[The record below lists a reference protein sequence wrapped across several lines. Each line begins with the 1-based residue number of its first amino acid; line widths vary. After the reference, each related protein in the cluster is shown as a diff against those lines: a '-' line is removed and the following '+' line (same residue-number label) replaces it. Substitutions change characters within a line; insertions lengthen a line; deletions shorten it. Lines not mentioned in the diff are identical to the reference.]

1 MNMFRRIMEGE
12 AISFKFEG
20 QVEEVDI
27 NTFTHVMM
35 NYAKVVEAAAKE
47 VDENSPMR
55 INVRAVK
62 PGCLNVVLG
71 IVQNSIGGLFADP
84 VTTRDTVVAVITIA
98 GALYG
103 FKKHLGKNGK
113 IAKAQP
119 TNNAQQIEITTDNG
133 STTII
138 DNHVYNIYIN
148 NPEVDKAIN
157 ASFDTLENNER
168 IESLSMS
175 KVSSG
180 EKLFTA
186 NRDEFAEIANSP
198 SFEGSNIRHVI
209 SNERLIVIKP
219 VLEKTSRKKWE
230 FLWNNISIKAA
241 ILDSSFIDNTLAKQA
256 FGIGTVMDVELD
268 ITQEFSED
276 LQAFTNK
283 KYEIKEVK
291 NITNKPEN
299 QRLFN

>member
-1 MNMFRRIMEGE
+1 MEGE

-20 QVEEVDI
+20 QVEEADI

-62 PGCLNVVLG
+62 PGCLDVVLG
-71 IVQNSIGGLFADP
+71 IAQNYIGGLFADP
-84 VTTRDTVVAVITIA
+84 VTTLNTVAQVVTIA
-98 GALYG
+98 GGLYEL
-103 FKKHLGKNGK
+103 KKHLGKNGK

-133 STTII
+133 STTFI

-157 ASFDTLENNER
+157 SSFDTLENDER

-186 NRDEFAEIANSP
+186 TRDEFAEIANSP
-198 SFEGSNIRHVI
+198 SFEGSNIRHAI
-209 SNERLIVIKP
+209 SNERLIVIRP

>member
-1 MNMFRRIMEGE
+1 MEGE

-62 PGCLNVVLG
+62 PGCLDVVLG
-71 IVQNSIGGLFADP
+71 IAQNYIGGLFADP
-84 VTTRDTVVAVITIA
+84 VTTLNTVAQVVTIA
-98 GALYG
+98 GGLYEL
-103 FKKHLGKNGK
+103 KKHLGKNGK

-157 ASFDTLENNER
+157 ASFDTLENDER

-241 ILDSSFIDNTLAKQA
+241 ILDSSFINNTLAKQA

-283 KYEIKEVK
+283 KYEIKEVIGVTK
-291 NITNKPEN
+291 KPEN

>member
-1 MNMFRRIMEGE
+1 MEGE

-62 PGCLNVVLG
+62 PGCLDVVLG
-71 IVQNSIGGLFADP
+71 IVQNSLGGLFADP

-113 IAKAQP
+113 IAKAEP
-119 TNNAQQIEITTDNG
+119 TNNVQQIEITTDNG

-157 ASFDTLENNER
+157 ASFDTLENDER

-186 NRDEFAEIANSP
+186 TRDEFAEIANSP
-198 SFEGSNIRHVI
+198 SFEGSNIRHAI

-230 FLWNNISIKAA
+230 FLWNNIPIKAA
-241 ILDSSFIDNTLAKQA
+241 ILDSSFINNTLAKQA

-283 KYEIKEVK
+283 KYEIKEVIDVTK
-291 NITNKPEN
+291 KPEN

>member
-1 MNMFRRIMEGE
+1 MEGE

-62 PGCLNVVLG
+62 PGCLDVVLG
-71 IVQNSIGGLFADP
+71 IAQNYLGGLFKDP
-84 VTTRDTVVAVITIA
+84 ATTLNTVAQVVTIA

-103 FKKHLGKNGK
+103 LKKHLGKNGK
-113 IAKAQP
+113 IIKAEP
-119 TNNAQQIEITTDNG
+119 TNNAQQLEITTDNG
-133 STTII
+133 STTFI

-157 ASFDTLENNER
+157 ASFDTLENDER

-198 SFEGSNIRHVI
+198 SFEGSNIRHAI
-209 SNERLIVIKP
+209 SNERLIVIRP

-241 ILDSSFIDNTLAKQA
+241 ILDSSFIDNTLANQA

-283 KYEIKEVK
+283 KYEIKEVIDVTK
-291 NITNKPEN
+291 KPEN

>member
-1 MNMFRRIMEGE
+1 MEGE
-12 AISFKFEG
+12 AISFKCEG

-157 ASFDTLENNER
+157 ASFDTLENDER

-230 FLWNNISIKAA
+230 FLWNNIPIKAA
-241 ILDSSFIDNTLAKQA
+241 ILDSSFINNTLAKQA

-283 KYEIKEVK
+283 KYEIKEVIDVTK
-291 NITNKPEN
+291 KPEN

>member
-1 MNMFRRIMEGE
+1 MEGE

-71 IVQNSIGGLFADP
+71 IVQNSLGGLFADP

-157 ASFDTLENNER
+157 ASFDTLENDER

-198 SFEGSNIRHVI
+198 SFEGSNIRHAI
-209 SNERLIVIKP
+209 SNERLIVIRP

>member
-1 MNMFRRIMEGE
+1 MEGE

-103 FKKHLGKNGK
+103 LKKHLGKNGK

-157 ASFDTLENNER
+157 ASFDTLENDER

-198 SFEGSNIRHVI
+198 SFEGSNIRHAI
-209 SNERLIVIKP
+209 SNERLIVIRP

-283 KYEIKEVK
+283 KYEIKEVIDVTK
-291 NITNKPEN
+291 KPEN

>member
-1 MNMFRRIMEGE
+1 MEGE

-27 NTFTHVMM
+27 NTFTHVIM

-55 INVRAVK
+55 IKVRAVK

-71 IVQNSIGGLFADP
+71 IVQNSLGGLFADP

-103 FKKHLGKNGK
+103 LKKHLGKNGK
-113 IAKAQP
+113 ITKVEP

-157 ASFDTLENNER
+157 ASFDTLENDER

-198 SFEGSNIRHVI
+198 SFEGSNIRHAI
-209 SNERLIVIKP
+209 SNERLIVIRP

-241 ILDSSFIDNTLAKQA
+241 ILDSSFIDNTLANQA

-283 KYEIKEVK
+283 KYEIKEVIDVTK
-291 NITNKPEN
+291 KPEN

>member
-1 MNMFRRIMEGE
+1 MEGE

-71 IVQNSIGGLFADP
+71 IVQNSLGGLFADP
-84 VTTRDTVVAVITIA
+84 VITRDTVVAVITIA

-157 ASFDTLENNER
+157 SSFDTLENDER

-198 SFEGSNIRHVI
+198 SFEGSNIRHAI
-209 SNERLIVIKP
+209 SNERLIVIRP

>member
-1 MNMFRRIMEGE
+1 MEGE

-103 FKKHLGKNGK
+103 LKKHLGKNGK
-113 IAKAQP
+113 IAKAEP

-157 ASFDTLENNER
+157 ASFYTLENDER

-198 SFEGSNIRHVI
+198 SFEGSNIRHAI
-209 SNERLIVIKP
+209 SNERLIVIRP

>member
-1 MNMFRRIMEGE
+1 MFRRIMEGE

-62 PGCLNVVLG
+62 PGCLDVVLG
-71 IVQNSIGGLFADP
+71 IAQNYIGGLFADP
-84 VTTRDTVVAVITIA
+84 VTTLNTVAQVVTIA
-98 GALYG
+98 GGLYEL
-103 FKKHLGKNGK
+103 KKHLGKNGK

-157 ASFDTLENNER
+157 ASFDTLENDER

-219 VLEKTSRKKWE
+219 VLEKPQGKSGN
-230 FLWNNISIKAA
+230 F
-241 ILDSSFIDNTLAKQA
+241 
-256 FGIGTVMDVELD
+256 FGIIFLSKLLFLTVHLST
-268 ITQEFSED
+268 IR
-276 LQAFTNK
+276 LLNK
-283 KYEIKEVK
+283 HLVLV
-291 NITNKPEN
+291 
-299 QRLFN
+299 R

>member
-1 MNMFRRIMEGE
+1 MEGE

-62 PGCLNVVLG
+62 PGCLDVVLG
-71 IVQNSIGGLFADP
+71 IAQNYIGGLFADP
-84 VTTRDTVVAVITIA
+84 VTTLNTVAQVVTIA
-98 GALYG
+98 GGLYEL
-103 FKKHLGKNGK
+103 KKHLGKNGK

-157 ASFDTLENNER
+157 ASFDTLENDER

-198 SFEGSNIRHVI
+198 SFEGSNIHHAI
-209 SNERLIVIKP
+209 SNERLIVIRS

>member
-1 MNMFRRIMEGE
+1 MEGE

-157 ASFDTLENNER
+157 ASFDTLENDER

-283 KYEIKEVK
+283 KYEIKEVIDVTK
-291 NITNKPEN
+291 KPEN

>member
-1 MNMFRRIMEGE
+1 MEGE

-62 PGCLNVVLG
+62 PGCLDVVLG
-71 IVQNSIGGLFADP
+71 VVQNSIGGLFADP
-84 VTTRDTVVAVITIA
+84 VTSLNTVAAVITIA
-98 GALYG
+98 GGLYG
-103 FKKHLGKNGK
+103 FKKHLSKNGK
-113 IAKAQP
+113 IAKVEP
-119 TNNAQQIEITTDNG
+119 TNNAQQLEITTDNG

-138 DNHVYNIYIN
+138 DNHVYNIYVN
-148 NPEVDKAIN
+148 NPEVDRAIN
-157 ASFDTLENNER
+157 ASFDTLENDER
-168 IESLSMS
+168 IESLLIS

-186 NRDEFAEIANSP
+186 TRDEFAEIANSP
-198 SFEGSNIRHVI
+198 SFEGSNTRHAI
-209 SNERLIVIKP
+209 SNERLIVIRP

>member
-1 MNMFRRIMEGE
+1 MFRRIIEGE

-35 NYAKVVEAAAKE
+35 NYAKVIEAAAKE

-71 IVQNSIGGLFADP
+71 IVQNSFGGLFADP

-157 ASFDTLENNER
+157 SSFDTLENDER

-241 ILDSSFIDNTLAKQA
+241 ILDSSFINNTLAKQA

-283 KYEIKEVK
+283 KYEIKEVIDVTK
-291 NITNKPEN
+291 KPEN

>member
-1 MNMFRRIMEGE
+1 MEGE

-62 PGCLNVVLG
+62 PGCLDVVLG
-71 IVQNSIGGLFADP
+71 VVQNSIGGLFTDP

-98 GALYG
+98 SSLYG
-103 FKKHLGKNGK
+103 FKKYLGKNGR
-113 IAKAQP
+113 IAKTGSA
-119 TNNAQQIEITTDNG
+119 NNAQQIEITADNG
-133 STTII
+133 STVVV
-138 DNHVYNIYIN
+138 DKSVYKIYIN

-157 ASFDTLENNER
+157 SSFEILDNDER
-168 IESLSMS
+168 IDSLTMS

-180 EKLFTA
+180 EKLFSATH
-186 NRDEFAEIANSP
+186 NEFSEIASSP
-198 SFEGSNIRHVI
+198 SYEDDSIRHIV
-209 SNERLIVIKP
+209 SEANLIVIKP

-230 FLWNNISIKAA
+230 FLWNSITIKAA
-241 ILDSSFIDNTLAKQA
+241 IADKAFIENLDTKT
-256 FGIGTVMDVELD
+256 FGIGSAMRVDLD
-268 ITQEFSED
+268 ITQEYSEE
-276 LQAFTNK
+276 LGAYKNV
-283 KYEIKEVK
+283 KYEVK
-291 NITNKPEN
+291 QVFSVSNKPEN
-299 QRLFN
+299 LQLFQ

>member
-1 MNMFRRIMEGE
+1 MEGE

-47 VDENSPMR
+47 IDENSPMR

-71 IVQNSIGGLFADP
+71 IAQNYIGGLFTDP
-84 VTTRDTVVAVITIA
+84 VTTRDTVAAVITIA
-98 GALYG
+98 GGLYG
-103 FKKHLGKNGK
+103 FKKHLSKNGK
-113 IAKAQP
+113 IAKVEP
-119 TNNAQQIEITTDNG
+119 TNNAQQLEITTDNG

-138 DNHVYNIYIN
+138 DNHVYNIYVN
-148 NPEVDKAIN
+148 NPEVDRAIN
-157 ASFDTLENNER
+157 ASFDTLENDER
-168 IESLSMS
+168 IESLLIS

-186 NRDEFAEIANSP
+186 TRDEFAEIANSP
-198 SFEGSNIRHVI
+198 SFEGNNTRHVVT
-209 SNERLIVIKP
+209 NERLIVIKP